1 MAREEF
7 IRASILIVAG
17 GSQPEASVARYR
29 LRFLLQE
36 FDIPRGET
44 LLGRSAECH
53 VTIEDPLVSRNHAR
67 INLEGEEATISD
79 LGSRNGV
86 KVNGTPIKDAV
97 TLKDGDRIR
106 IGTQELVFC
115 RVEMVSARA
124 RTTGFLK
131 HCAKCHLPYAQEAG
145 VCPNCGGTEQVDE
158 DTLSGRFGSGGQGA
172 WSVQLLIEVVE
183 RALAGERF
191 EEAERMLRRAMALV
205 EERAA
210 MLESVDG
217 RQLGTI
223 SEAALTIGD
232 HNGTR
237 DLAAW
242 VLTIHRALMALPGPG
257 TLTGIGRALAKHP
270 DLAGELDGLAAALS
284 SPEKTFSEDD
294 AKVLAAIE
302 ALRAAGGT
310 APASGVSGDK
320 TRTAIS

>member
-1 MAREEF
+1 M
-7 IRASILIVAG
+7 
-17 GSQPEASVARYR
+17 ARYR

-53 VTIEDPLVSRNHAR
+53 VTIEDPLVSRTHAR
-67 INLEGEEATISD
+67 INLDGEEATISD

-86 KVNGTPIKDAV
+86 KVNGAPIKGDGI

-131 HCAKCHLPYAQEAG
+131 HCGKCHLPYAQEAG
-145 VCPNCGGTEQVDE
+145 SCPNCGGTEQVDE

-183 RALAGERF
+183 RALAGDRLD
-191 EEAERMLRRAMALV
+191 EAERMLRRTMALI

-210 MLESVDG
+210 MREGIDP
-217 RQLGTI
+217 RQLSTV

-232 HNGTR
+232 KKATR
-237 DLAAW
+237 ELAAW
-242 VLTIHRALMALPGPG
+242 VLTIHRVLVALPSPT
-257 TLTGIGRALAKHP
+257 TLAGIGREIATHP
-270 DLAGELDGLAAALS
+270 DLVGELDGLATALA

-294 AKVLAAIE
+294 AKVLASIE
-302 ALRAAGGT
+302 GLRAAAGSGASVQGG
-310 APASGVSGDK
+310 AGASSDGK
-320 TRTAIS
+320 TRTALS

>member
-1 MAREEF
+1 
-7 IRASILIVAG
+7 
-17 GSQPEASVARYR
+17 VARYR

-67 INLEGEEATISD
+67 IHLEGEEATIAD

-86 KVNGTPIKDAV
+86 KVNGMPIKEAV

-131 HCAKCHLPYAQEAG
+131 HCGKCHLPYAQEAG
-145 VCPNCGGTEQVDE
+145 SCPNCGGTEQVDE

-183 RALAGERF
+183 RALAGERY

-210 MLESVDG
+210 MLETVDP

-223 SEAALTIGD
+223 SEAALAIGE

-237 DLAAW
+237 ELAAW
-242 VLTIHRALMALPGPG
+242 VLTMHRALIALPGPG

-270 DLAGELDGLAAALS
+270 DLASELDGLATALS

-294 AKVLAAIE
+294 AKVLASLE
-302 ALRAAGGT
+302 ALRV
-310 APASGVSGDK
+310 PASGAVAGASDK
-320 TRTAIS
+320 SRTAIS